1 LQDLDY
7 NPNSPTHC
15 CGQVGQ
21 VYHDVITFN
30 PSINTPVVDLCCTEG
45 SDSDC
50 CNAVTGYEWNDV
62 TKTCDEKCPCEGCCD
77 YNCCDELDYF
87 LHKAFEEMY
96 SDSYSGD
103 FDSFYADWFGDFYT
117 WWYNGDLTTSS

>member
-1 LQDLDY
+1 MY
-7 NPNSPTHC
+7 NPP
-15 CGQVGQ
+15 
-21 VYHDVITFN
+21 ITN
-30 PSINTPVVDLCCTEG
+30 GPSGVAHICCTTTV
-45 SDSDC
+45 DC
-50 CNAVTGYEWNDV
+50 CPDGYEWNP
-62 TKTCDEKCPCEGCCD
+62 TTESCDEKCPCEGCCD

-96 SDSYSGD
+96 SDSYGND